1 MALPEPPDFAA
12 GMLSQDTFAGQVA
25 MVTGGGSGF
34 GLAMAKAFAQAG
46 AAVGIL
52 GRSAEKCAAG
62 VSQIKALGGQA
73 FGVQADVRDEA
84 AVKAAFDVIEKQLGP
99 VSILANNAGGNF
111 AVLAEQMSPNAWR
124 AVTRIAIDGTFICSS
139 ELARRLI
146 KRGAP
151 GAIVN
156 NSAHYV
162 RTGFPGDAHS
172 SAAKASIVTMTRL
185 LARDWSEHDIRV
197 NCITAGFFPH
207 ENSPSAN
214 DPKVGVERLE
224 RMIPAG
230 RVGRMQEIGWAAAFL
245 CSPFAEGVNGH
256 ALMMDGADSLR
267 TGLYR
272 PDFVAPRHREDIW

>member
-1 MALPEPPDFAA
+1 MALPEPPDFTV
-12 GMLSQDTFAGQVA
+12 GMLSPDTFSGRVA
-25 MVTGGGSGF
+25 LVTGGGSGF

-46 AAVGIL
+46 AAIGVL
-52 GRSAEKCAAG
+52 GRSADKCAAG
-62 VSQIKALGGQA
+62 VAQIEALGGRA
-73 FGVQADVRDEA
+73 YGVQADVRDEA
-84 AVKAAFDVIEKQLGP
+84 AVKAAFDKVEKHLGA

-139 ELARRLI
+139 EFARRLI
-146 KRGAP
+146 ERAEP

-172 SAAKASIVTMTRL
+172 AAAKASIVTMTRL
-185 LARDWSEHDIRV
+185 LARDWSEHHIRV

-207 ENSPSAN
+207 ENSPSAK
-214 DPKVGVERLE
+214 DPNVGVERLD

-230 RVGRMQEIGWAAAFL
+230 RVGRMQELGWAAAFL
-245 CSPFAEGVNGH
+245 CSPFADGINGH

-272 PDFVAPRHREDIW
+272 PDFVAPRHRASIW